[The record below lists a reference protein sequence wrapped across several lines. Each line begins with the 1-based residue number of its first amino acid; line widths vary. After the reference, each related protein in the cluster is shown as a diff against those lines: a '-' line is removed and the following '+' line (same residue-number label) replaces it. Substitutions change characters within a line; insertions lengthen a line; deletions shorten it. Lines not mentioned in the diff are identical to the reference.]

1 MGRFFSLVQIKNN
14 GSREQFLKAF
24 CDVMKKRSLVPC
36 SEKESSV
43 SYILAFSESGKWVTL
58 ASKEYRDNPKQVKDD
73 AKQTAAE
80 MKTSS
85 FSMDV
90 VDSDWTH
97 IELHTGA
104 DVHDTVMVGRSEFDE
119 EHSPKG
125 RRECWEPILAPGKTW
140 EQISEI
146 WNKNEVFVED
156 ALYEAA
162 SVLGIEPKYMVSDYE
177 DFESEADEDTNI
189 IPMFFKKKITD
200 SKVDKKKL
208 TLNAAFKQVFGE
220 ALEPLGFVK
229 AKTKYPHYI
238 RFVDNSF
245 LQIIGL
251 KKESENVFNITAGIA
266 TIYRSEINL
275 NCSPRMNCNWMIGIS
290 EFYKRSHVYDYDG
303 KYRSNIMNFGFP
315 KFESESIINAFERAL
330 NEVKKWVLP
339 EFEKVQTLSDVI
351 DYLYTFYFSGLDIFG
366 PDVQFYRH
374 IDDRD
379 GLFCFELDDP
389 YEIADRRA
397 KNAIKRALYKAE
409 HNINGFTEADYVKS
423 CEDIKQSSKE
433 RKEYIGNILNNK
445 QLHDETMAEIRRRK
459 EKNIGILRSYGV
471 DI

>member
-90 VDSDWTH
+90 VDSDWTY

-177 DFESEADEDTNI
+177 DFESKADKDTNI
-189 IPMFFKKKITD
+189 IPMFFKKKNERTL
-200 SKVDKKKL
+200 S
-208 TLNAAFKQVFGE
+208 LNAAFKQVFGE

-229 AKTKYPHYI
+229 I
-238 RFVDNSF
+238 
-245 LQIIGL
+245 
-251 KKESENVFNITAGIA
+251 
-266 TIYRSEINL
+266 
-275 NCSPRMNCNWMIGIS
+275 
-290 EFYKRSHVYDYDG
+290 
-303 KYRSNIMNFGFP
+303 
-315 KFESESIINAFERAL
+315 
-330 NEVKKWVLP
+330 
-339 EFEKVQTLSDVI
+339 KVAILTL
-351 DYLYTFYFSGLDIFG
+351 
-366 PDVQFYRH
+366 
-374 IDDRD
+374 
-379 GLFCFELDDP
+379 
-389 YEIADRRA
+389 
-397 KNAIKRALYKAE
+397 
-409 HNINGFTEADYVKS
+409 
-423 CEDIKQSSKE
+423 
-433 RKEYIGNILNNK
+433 
-445 QLHDETMAEIRRRK
+445 
-459 EKNIGILRSYGV
+459 YGW
-471 DI
+471 